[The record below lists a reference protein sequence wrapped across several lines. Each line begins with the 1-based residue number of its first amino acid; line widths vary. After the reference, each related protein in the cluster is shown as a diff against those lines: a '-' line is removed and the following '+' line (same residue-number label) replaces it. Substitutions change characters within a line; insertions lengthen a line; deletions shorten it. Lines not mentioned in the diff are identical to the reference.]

1 MYLPPGIP
9 KMLGLRGHAGDFK
22 KPIIDGEHRY
32 DSLAAL
38 NDSAGYTFKQ
48 IVAYIRSNPE
58 NVFVSLEV

>member
-1 MYLPPGIP
+1 
-9 KMLGLRGHAGDFK
+9 MLGLRGHAGDFK